1 MNTSVAITTIFNA
14 VRVSD
19 PLRPPWFNE
28 AESVTREMYGG
39 GDLQY
44 QALYR
49 KYRPQTFGDVIG
61 QAHVTTTLA
70 REVADERVA
79 HAYLFTGPRGTGKT
93 TTARILAKA
102 LNCEDRHADGSPC
115 GKCSSCVSIAE
126 GNSLDV
132 MELDAASHNS
142 VDDIRDIKLSVTT
155 VASAATSKRV
165 FVLDEAHML
174 SKAAGNALLKT
185 LEEPPE
191 HVHFVLA
198 TTEPYKLL
206 DTIRSRTQR
215 FDFHP
220 VPVETLAGYLSTIAE
235 RESYETEP
243 SALIAI
249 ARYAGGSVRDSL
261 SLLEQVA
268 ALGSGTADVPGV
280 RRALGLADADAF
292 QQLAGAVAAQDA
304 KSALGLVAEMAA
316 SGVDLRRF
324 VSDCIGFFRGVFLAH
339 YAPNLAEIADEPPEV
354 YESWRKAAEIVP
366 ATDVLRAVDL
376 LAEALVR
383 LREGREERLMTELAF
398 IKLTRPETSTDPEA
412 LISRMDRL
420 ERRMGKPGETQ
431 TRPAVPAATES
442 TGFQPNAEPGDP
454 AREPTGRAGESAPA
468 ENEVDTETDD
478 ELSRAAAPLVPE
490 DEPGG
495 TEDHPPIDI
504 SFDQLQK
511 IWPGLF
517 GSLRDV
523 LGARRWAF
531 FREAVPA
538 AVERNKI
545 VLEVAH
551 DFHLTSLQQ
560 DDAVAPIVAA
570 KAGDLLGGP
579 VKVEFRLKNDGGD
592 GDGDD
597 DEVDLDQLEERPNA
611 DADPAS
617 LLESEL
623 GAQVVDD

>member
-1 MNTSVAITTIFNA
+1 
-14 VRVSD
+14 
-19 PLRPPWFNE
+19 
-28 AESVTREMYGG
+28 MYGG
-39 GDLQY
+39 SVLQY

-49 KYRPQTFGDVIG
+49 KYRPLTFDEVIG
-61 QAHVTTTLA
+61 QSHVTTTLS

-102 LNCEDRHADGSPC
+102 LNCENRHAGGSPC
-115 GKCSSCVSIAE
+115 NECTSCVSINE

-185 LEEPPE
+185 LEEPPD

-220 VPVETLAGYLSTIAE
+220 VPVEELAGYLSSIAD
-235 RESYETEP
+235 REGYETDP
-243 SALIAI
+243 QSLIAI
-249 ARYAGGSVRDSL
+249 GRHAGGSVRDAL

-268 ALGSGTADVPGV
+268 ALGSGTVNVGGV
-280 RRALGLADADAF
+280 QRALGLADSEAF
-292 QQLAGAVAAQDA
+292 QRLTDAIAGQDA
-304 KSALGLVAEMAA
+304 RSALELVAELAA

-324 VSDCIGFFRGVFLAH
+324 VSECIGFFRGVFLAH
-339 YAPNLAEIADEPPEV
+339 YAPNVAEIADEPPEV
-354 YESWRKAAEIVP
+354 YELWKKAAQQISS
-366 ATDVLRAVDL
+366 TDVLRAVDL
-376 LAEALVR
+376 LADALVR
-383 LREGREERLMTELAF
+383 LREGREERLMTELAL
-398 IKLTRPETSTDPEA
+398 IKLTRPETATDAPA
-412 LISRMDRL
+412 LIARMDRL
-420 ERRMGKPGETQ
+420 ERRLAKGGEVAAHASLT
-431 TRPAVPAATES
+431 PSLEPEMVPETTTEEELAKAASPLVDDT
-442 TGFQPNAEPGDP
+442 
-454 AREPTGRAGESAPA
+454 EPTG
-468 ENEVDTETDD
+468 
-478 ELSRAAAPLVPE
+478 
-490 DEPGG
+490 
-495 TEDHPPIDI
+495 HPSGIDI
-504 SFDQLQK
+504 SFEQLK
-511 IWPGLF
+511 NVWPGLF
-517 GSLRDV
+517 GGLRDL

-538 AVERNKI
+538 AVEGNTI

-551 DFHLTSLQQ
+551 DFHLTSLEQ
-560 DDAVAPIVAA
+560 DDAVSPIVAA
-570 KAGDLLGGP
+570 KASDLLGGE
-579 VKVEFRLKNDGGD
+579 VKVRFRLREPVADGEGGIDLTQLHDDPD
-592 GDGDD
+592 GDK
-597 DEVDLDQLEERPNA
+597 
-611 DADPAS
+611 DAAS

-623 GAQVVDD
+623 GATLVDDD

>member
-1 MNTSVAITTIFNA
+1 M
-14 VRVSD
+14 
-19 PLRPPWFNE
+19 
-28 AESVTREMYGG
+28 
-39 GDLQY
+39 QY

-49 KYRPQTFGDVIG
+49 KYRPQTFDDVIG

-70 REVADERVA
+70 REVADDKVA

-102 LNCEDRHADGSPC
+102 LNCENRNSDGSPC
-115 GKCSSCVSIAE
+115 SQCPSCVAITA

-220 VPVETLAGYLSTIAE
+220 VPVEELAGYLSTIAD
-235 RESYETEP
+235 RESYKTDP
-243 SALIAI
+243 TALIAI
-249 ARYAGGSVRDSL
+249 ARHASGSVRDSL
-261 SLLEQVA
+261 SLLEQVT
-268 ALGSGTADVPGV
+268 ALGSGTADLAGV
-280 RRALGLADADAF
+280 RRALGMADSEAF
-292 QQLAGAVAAQDA
+292 QRVAEAIAAQDA
-304 KSALGLVAEMAA
+304 SSALELVAEMAA

-324 VSDCIGFFRGVFLAH
+324 VSECIGFFRGVFLAH

-354 YESWRKAAEIVP
+354 YESWKRAAEIVP
-366 ATDVLRAVDL
+366 SADVLRAVDL

-383 LREGREERLMTELAF
+383 LREGREERLMTELAL
-398 IKLTRPETSTDPEA
+398 IKLTRPETATDPAA

-420 ERRMGKPGETQ
+420 ERRIGKPGEATA
-431 TRPAVPAATES
+431 RPAPSTAPAPETEPAPRPAP
-442 TGFQPNAEPGDP
+442 QADP
-454 AREPTGRAGESAPA
+454 RPEPT
-468 ENEVDTETDD
+468 D
-478 ELSRAAAPLVPE
+478 ELARAAAPLVSE
-490 DEPGG
+490 DQSDQ
-495 TEDHPPIDI
+495 TDDRPPIDI

-517 GSLRDV
+517 GGLRDL

-538 AVERNKI
+538 AVERNTI
-545 VLEVAH
+545 ILEVAH
-551 DFHLTSLQQ
+551 DFHLTSLEQ

-579 VKVEFRLKNDGGD
+579 VKVRFRLKTASTD
-592 GDGDD
+592 GDS
-597 DEVDLDQLEERPNA
+597 VDLGELQERP
-611 DADPAS
+611 DAETDPAA

>member
-1 MNTSVAITTIFNA
+1 MTGGLNQSSERCTV
-14 VRVSD
+14 V
-19 PLRPPWFNE
+19 
-28 AESVTREMYGG
+28 VT
-39 GDLQY
+39 LQY

-49 KYRPQTFGDVIG
+49 KYRPQTFDDVIG

-102 LNCEDRHADGSPC
+102 LNCENRNADGSPC
-115 GKCSSCVSIAE
+115 SVCSSCVSIAE

-155 VASAATSKRV
+155 VASATTSKRV

-220 VPVETLAGYLSTIAE
+220 VPVEDLAGYLSWIAD
-235 RESYETEP
+235 RESYQTDP

-249 ARYAGGSVRDSL
+249 ARHAGGSVRDSL

-268 ALGSGTADVPGV
+268 ALGSGTADVSGV
-280 RRALGLADADAF
+280 RRALGLADSEAF
-292 QQLAGAVAAQDA
+292 SRVSEAIAAQDA
-304 KSALGLVAEMAA
+304 KSALELVAELAA

-366 ATDVLRAVDL
+366 SGDVLRAVDL

-398 IKLTRPETSTDPEA
+398 IKLTRPETATDPEA
-412 LISRMDRL
+412 LITRMDRL
-420 ERRMGKPGETQ
+420 ERRLGKPGEAHPQ
-431 TRPAVPAATES
+431 PAAS
-442 TGFQPNAEPGDP
+442 AQPA
-454 AREPTGRAGESAPA
+454 APA
-468 ENEVDTETDD
+468 EPAPRPSPEQDAPAAEQEPADKGASPAPDGAAESHD
-478 ELSRAAAPLVPE
+478 ELARAAAPLVSENESDAE
-490 DEPGG
+490 DQR
-495 TEDHPPIDI
+495 PIDI
-504 SFDQLQK
+504 SFEQLQK
-511 IWPGLF
+511 VWPGLF
-517 GSLRDV
+517 GGLRDL

-545 VLEVAH
+545 ILEVAH

-560 DDAVAPIVAA
+560 DDAVGPIVAA
-570 KAGDLLGGP
+570 KASDLLGGP
-579 VKVEFRLKNDGGD
+579 VKVEFRLKSDSGGEA
-592 GDGDD
+592 GGG
-597 DEVDLDQLEERPNA
+597 DEVDLDQLEERPSA
-611 DADPAS
+611 ESDPAV

-623 GAQVVDD
+623 GAKVVDD

>member
-1 MNTSVAITTIFNA
+1 M
-14 VRVSD
+14 
-19 PLRPPWFNE
+19 
-28 AESVTREMYGG
+28 
-39 GDLQY
+39 QY

-49 KYRPQTFGDVIG
+49 RYRPQTFDDVIG

-70 REVADERVA
+70 REVADDRVA

-102 LNCEDRHADGSPC
+102 LNCENRNADGSPC
-115 GKCSSCVSIAE
+115 NSCSSCLGIIE

-220 VPVETLAGYLSTIAE
+220 VPVEELAGYLSSIAD
-235 RESYETEP
+235 REGYATDP
-243 SALIAI
+243 AALIAI
-249 ARYAGGSVRDSL
+249 ARHAGGSVRDSL

-268 ALGSGTADVPGV
+268 ALGSGTADVGGV
-280 RRALGLADADAF
+280 RRALGLADSDAYMR
-292 QQLAGAVAAQDA
+292 LASSIANQDA
-304 KSALGLVAEMAA
+304 KSALELVAELAA

-324 VSDCIGFFRGVFLAH
+324 VSETIGFFRGVFLAH
-339 YAPNLAEIADEPPEV
+339 YAPNLAEISDEPREV
-354 YESWRKAAEIVP
+354 YELWSKAAELVP
-366 ATDVLRAVDL
+366 PADVLRAVDL

-383 LREGREERLMTELAF
+383 LREGREERLMTELAL
-398 IKLTRPETSTDPEA
+398 IKLTRPETATDA
-412 LISRMDRL
+412 QSLVARMDRL
-420 ERRMGKPGETQ
+420 ERRLPKPGEVATVPVSK
-431 TRPAVPAATES
+431 TPATPPEPVTP
-442 TGFQPNAEPGDP
+442 EPGP
-454 AREPTGRAGESAPA
+454 A
-468 ENEVDTETDD
+468 TD
-478 ELSRAAAPLVPE
+478 EMARAAAPLVADRVEVTEPE
-490 DEPGG
+490 AGA
-495 TEDHPPIDI
+495 IDI
-504 SFDQLQK
+504 SFDQLQRV
-511 IWPGLF
+511 WPGLF
-517 GSLRDV
+517 GGLRDL

-538 AVERNKI
+538 AVEGNTI

-551 DFHLTSLQQ
+551 DFHLSSLEQ

-579 VKVEFRLKNDGGD
+579 VKVKFRLSSVGTPES
-592 GDGDD
+592 DD
-597 DEVDLDQLEERPNA
+597 RVDLSQLEERP
-611 DADPAS
+611 DAPSDPAT
-617 LLESEL
+617 LLEAEL
-623 GAQVVDD
+623 GARVVED

>member
-1 MNTSVAITTIFNA
+1 M
-14 VRVSD
+14 
-19 PLRPPWFNE
+19 
-28 AESVTREMYGG
+28 
-39 GDLQY
+39 QY

-49 KYRPQTFGDVIG
+49 KYRPQSFDDVIG
-61 QAHVTTTLA
+61 QAHVTTTLS
-70 REVADERVA
+70 REVADEKVS

-102 LNCEDRHADGSPC
+102 LNCENRNADGSPC
-115 GKCSSCVSIAE
+115 GKCGSCVAISE

-185 LEEPPE
+185 LEEPPA

-220 VPVETLAGYLSTIAE
+220 VPVEELAGYLSTIAD
-235 RESYETEP
+235 RESYKTDP

-249 ARYAGGSVRDSL
+249 ARHAGGSVRDSL

-268 ALGSGTADVPGV
+268 ALGSGTADVGGV
-280 RRALGLADADAF
+280 RRALGLADSDAF
-292 QQLAGAVAAQDA
+292 QQLAEAIAAQDA
-304 KSALGLVAEMAA
+304 KSALELVAELAA

-324 VSDCIGFFRGVFLAH
+324 VAECIGFFRGVFLAH
-339 YAPNLAEIADEPPEV
+339 YAPNLAEIADEPPEI
-354 YESWRKAAEIVP
+354 YESWKKAAEIVP
-366 ATDVLRAVDL
+366 PSDVLRAVDL

-383 LREGREERLMTELAF
+383 LREGREERLMAELAL
-398 IKLTRPETSTDPEA
+398 IKLTRPETATDPEA

-420 ERRMGKPGETQ
+420 ERRMGKPGEAS
-431 TRPAVPAATES
+431 AVPASPAPTS
-442 TGFQPNAEPGDP
+442 QQTGPRPVSEPVSE
-454 AREPTGRAGESAPA
+454 EPDGQE
-468 ENEVDTETDD
+468 
-478 ELSRAAAPLVPE
+478 ELARAAAPLVSDTP
-490 DEPGG
+490 DEPDG
-495 TEDHPPIDI
+495 EDQPPIDI
-504 SFDQLQK
+504 SFEQLQR

-517 GSLRDV
+517 GGLRDL

-538 AVERNKI
+538 AVERNTI
-545 VLEVAH
+545 ILEVAH
-551 DFHLTSLQQ
+551 DFHLSSLEQ
-560 DDAVAPIVAA
+560 DDAVGPIVAA
-570 KAGDLLGGP
+570 KASDLLGGP
-579 VKVEFRLKNDGGD
+579 VKVKFRLKSQSE
-592 GDGDD
+592 DD
-597 DEVDLDQLEERPNA
+597 DDNESVDMSQLEERPGA
-611 DADPAS
+611 ETDPAA

-623 GAQVVDD
+623 GAKVVDD

>member
-1 MNTSVAITTIFNA
+1 M
-14 VRVSD
+14 
-19 PLRPPWFNE
+19 
-28 AESVTREMYGG
+28 
-39 GDLQY
+39 QY

-49 KYRPQTFGDVIG
+49 KYRPQTFDDVIG
-61 QAHVTTTLA
+61 QSHVTTTLA
-70 REVADERVA
+70 REVADGRVA

-102 LNCEDRHADGSPC
+102 LNCENRNADGSPC
-115 GKCSSCVSIAE
+115 SQCGSCVAIAE

-220 VPVETLAGYLSTIAE
+220 VPVEELAGYLSSIAD
-235 RESYETEP
+235 RESYQTDP

-249 ARYAGGSVRDSL
+249 ARHAGGSVRDSL

-268 ALGSGTADVPGV
+268 ALGSGTADVAGV
-280 RRALGLADADAF
+280 RRALGLAGSEAF
-292 QQLAGAVAAQDA
+292 QRLAEAIAAQDA
-304 KSALGLVAEMAA
+304 KSALELVAELAA

-324 VSDCIGFFRGVFLAH
+324 VSESIGFFRGVFLAH

-366 ATDVLRAVDL
+366 SGEVLRAVDL

-383 LREGREERLMTELAF
+383 LREGREERLMTELAL
-398 IKLTRPETSTDPEA
+398 IKLTRPETATDPEA
-412 LISRMDRL
+412 LIARMDRL
-420 ERRMGKPGETQ
+420 ERRLGKPGETPSP
-431 TRPAVPAATES
+431 TVTPTAVPKPKAV
-442 TGFQPNAEPGDP
+442 EPEDGP
-454 AREPTGRAGESAPA
+454 EPTRE
-468 ENEVDTETDD
+468 D
-478 ELSRAAAPLVPE
+478 ELTKAAAPLVTE
-490 DEPGG
+490 DES
-495 TEDHPPIDI
+495 DDDDRPPIDI
-504 SFDQLQK
+504 SFEQLQS

-517 GSLRDV
+517 GGLRDL

-545 VLEVAH
+545 ILEVAH
-551 DFHLTSLQQ
+551 DFHLSALEQ

-579 VKVEFRLKNDGGD
+579 VRVEFRLKSDDGG
-592 GDGDD
+592 GS
-597 DEVDLDQLEERPNA
+597 DEDLDLDQLEERPETAN
-611 DADPAS
+611 DPAA

-623 GAQVVDD
+623 GAKVVDD

>member
-1 MNTSVAITTIFNA
+1 
-14 VRVSD
+14 
-19 PLRPPWFNE
+19 
-28 AESVTREMYGG
+28 MYGG
-39 GDLQY
+39 SVLQY

-49 KYRPQTFGDVIG
+49 KYRPLTFDEVIG
-61 QAHVTTTLA
+61 QSHVTTTLS

-102 LNCEDRHADGSPC
+102 LNCENRHAGGSPC
-115 GKCSSCVSIAE
+115 NECTSCVSINE

-185 LEEPPE
+185 LEEPPD

-220 VPVETLAGYLSTIAE
+220 VPVEELAGYLSSIAD
-235 RESYETEP
+235 REGYETDP
-243 SALIAI
+243 QSLIAI
-249 ARYAGGSVRDSL
+249 GRHAGGSVRDAL

-268 ALGSGTADVPGV
+268 ALGSGTVNVGGV
-280 RRALGLADADAF
+280 QRALGLADSEAF
-292 QQLAGAVAAQDA
+292 QRLTDAIAGQDA
-304 KSALGLVAEMAA
+304 RSALELVAELAA

-324 VSDCIGFFRGVFLAH
+324 VSECIGFFRGVFLAH
-339 YAPNLAEIADEPPEV
+339 YAPNVAEIADEPPEV
-354 YESWRKAAEIVP
+354 YELWKKAAQQISS
-366 ATDVLRAVDL
+366 TDVLRAVDL
-376 LAEALVR
+376 LADALVR
-383 LREGREERLMTELAF
+383 LREGREERLMTELAL
-398 IKLTRPETSTDPEA
+398 IKLTRPETATDAPA
-412 LISRMDRL
+412 LIARMDRL
-420 ERRMGKPGETQ
+420 ERRLAKGGEVAAHASLT
-431 TRPAVPAATES
+431 PSLEPEMVPETTTE
-442 TGFQPNAEPGDP
+442 E
-454 AREPTGRAGESAPA
+454 
-468 ENEVDTETDD
+468 
-478 ELSRAAAPLVPE
+478 ELAKAAAPLV
-490 DEPGG
+490 DDTEPTG
-495 TEDHPPIDI
+495 HPSGIDI
-504 SFDQLQK
+504 SFEQLK
-511 IWPGLF
+511 NVWPGLF
-517 GSLRDV
+517 GGLRDL

-538 AVERNKI
+538 AVEGNTI

-551 DFHLTSLQQ
+551 DFHLTSLEQ
-560 DDAVAPIVAA
+560 DDAVSPIVAA
-570 KAGDLLGGP
+570 KASDLLGGE
-579 VKVEFRLKNDGGD
+579 VKVRFRLREPVADGEGGIDLTQLHDDPD
-592 GDGDD
+592 GDK
-597 DEVDLDQLEERPNA
+597 
-611 DADPAS
+611 DAAS

-623 GAQVVDD
+623 GATLVDDD

>member
-1 MNTSVAITTIFNA
+1 M
-14 VRVSD
+14 
-19 PLRPPWFNE
+19 
-28 AESVTREMYGG
+28 
-39 GDLQY
+39 QY

-49 KYRPQTFGDVIG
+49 KYRPRTFDEVIG

-70 REVADERVA
+70 REVADGKVA

-102 LNCEDRHADGSPC
+102 LNCENRNADGSPC
-115 GKCSSCVSIAE
+115 SQCSSCVSIAE

-220 VPVETLAGYLSTIAE
+220 VPVEELAGYLSAIAD
-235 RESYETEP
+235 RESYETDP
-243 SALIAI
+243 AALIAI
-249 ARYAGGSVRDSL
+249 SRHAGGSVRDAL

-268 ALGSGTADVPGV
+268 ALGSGTADVGGV
-280 RRALGLADADAF
+280 RRALGLADSEAFRRLADSIAS
-292 QQLAGAVAAQDA
+292 QDA
-304 KSALGLVAEMAA
+304 KSALELVAELAA

-324 VSDCIGFFRGVFLAH
+324 VSECIGFFRGVFLAH

-366 ATDVLRAVDL
+366 SGDVLRAVDL

-383 LREGREERLMTELAF
+383 LREGREERLMTELAL
-398 IKLTRPETSTDPEA
+398 IKLTRPETATDPEA

-420 ERRMGKPGETQ
+420 ERRLGKPGEQ
-431 TRPAVPAATES
+431 TPQTTSPSPEPKPRTAPRADPEPATAAEPAVE
-442 TGFQPNAEPGDP
+442 
-454 AREPTGRAGESAPA
+454 
-468 ENEVDTETDD
+468 D
-478 ELSRAAAPLVPE
+478 ELAKAAAPLVTDDPKHE
-490 DEPGG
+490 VD
-495 TEDHPPIDI
+495 DRPPIDI
-504 SFDQLQK
+504 SFEQLQNV
-511 IWPGLF
+511 WPGLF
-517 GSLRDV
+517 GGLRDL

-538 AVERNKI
+538 AVERNTI
-545 VLEVAH
+545 ILEVAH
-551 DFHLTSLQQ
+551 DFHLGALEQ

-579 VKVEFRLKNDGGD
+579 VKVKFRLKSDDGSGGD
-592 GDGDD
+592 EEG
-597 DEVDLDQLEERPNA
+597 VDLSQLEDRPEAAN
-611 DADPAS
+611 DPAA
-617 LLESEL
+617 LLQSEL
-623 GAQVVDD
+623 GAKVVDD